1 MDIAKNKKAY
11 FQYEILEE
19 VEAGIVLKGS
29 EVKSLRLK
37 KVSLTESYAVFKRNE
52 LYLLNARIEPYVQAT
67 TFNHDPV
74 ASRKLLLK
82 KKELLRLKGKLA
94 EKGWVLIPLKMY
106 FKHNRYVKVLLGLG
120 KGKKMHDKR
129 AAIKDRDLKREALRE
144 LKDYK

>member
-19 VEAGIVLKGS
+19 VEAGIVLVGS

-37 KVSLTESYAVFKRNE
+37 KISLTESYAVFKRNE
-52 LYLLNARIEPYVQAT
+52 LYLLNARIEPYTNST

-82 KKELLRLKGKLA
+82 KKELMRLKGKLA
-94 EKGWVLIPLKMY
+94 EKGWVLVPLKMY
-106 FKHNRYVKVLLGLG
+106 FKYNRYAKVLLGLG
-120 KGKKMHDKR
+120 KGKKMYDKR
-129 AAIKDRDLKREALRE
+129 AVIKERDLKREALRE